1 MNLLKL
7 LLIIDSTIMLA
18 FLMSHEFFSNAL
30 IFDIDKDFTIP
41 SLYGYAL
48 LGGSALCIYSTSKK
62 VSIYRPLAYLFV
74 FFLVDDI
81 ISIHEHIGKFLG
93 HYVIQQNMLFF
104 TKRSLGETTFI
115 SIVVSIFL
123 FHIIR
128 SYIEASRSEK
138 KILALAIMLV
148 AVLGVFGVLFDLAHD
163 YYRKIDK
170 DFSFWMGLF
179 EDVGEMFTMSV
190 MFWFSYNL
198 YSYYAPR
205 RPYIE
210 RDMARGV
217 RTFTRPAL
225 LRVEWHDRVEART
238 CLVGYLAYKP
248 AMVSATRR

>member
-1 MNLLKL
+1 MASPFSNMNLLKL

-115 SIVVSIFL
+115 SIVVFRY
-123 FHIIR
+123 FCF
-128 SYIEASRSEK
+128 
-138 KILALAIMLV
+138 IL
-148 AVLGVFGVLFDLAHD
+148 
-163 YYRKIDK
+163 
-170 DFSFWMGLF
+170 
-179 EDVGEMFTMSV
+179 
-190 MFWFSYNL
+190 
-198 YSYYAPR
+198 
-205 RPYIE
+205 
-210 RDMARGV
+210 
-217 RTFTRPAL
+217 
-225 LRVEWHDRVEART
+225 
-238 CLVGYLAYKP
+238 
-248 AMVSATRR
+248 